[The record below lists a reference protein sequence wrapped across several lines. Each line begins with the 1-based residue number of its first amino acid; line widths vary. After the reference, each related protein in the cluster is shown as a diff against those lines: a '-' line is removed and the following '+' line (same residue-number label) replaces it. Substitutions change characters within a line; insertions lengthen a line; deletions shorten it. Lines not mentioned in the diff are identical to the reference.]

1 MKGPA
6 ALIESA
12 DRLSTRMGQAFVGT
26 RAVFRGYDLHAE
38 LRHLDWMALY
48 VLGITGRHHTEPQ
61 LKLLHAL
68 WVCTSYPDARIW
80 NNRTA
85 ALAGSARSTPGLGI
99 AAALAMSEATIYGGH
114 PYVSSIDFFV
124 RAQRHEARGG
134 SLSSFVESELAKG
147 RIYGYGRPIAC
158 VDERLPWVLDIA
170 RDLQLD
176 GGSHLRI
183 ALEVEQ
189 LLVERSPKLRMNYA
203 ALMSALC
210 ADLGFTPTEMHHF
223 QVPVFM
229 AGMSPCFIEAAERE
243 PGTVFP
249 MSCAH
254 IAYEGHAPRAWP
266 SAESPPLPSSS

>member
-1 MKGPA
+1 MNGPE
-6 ALIESA
+6 ALVDSA
-12 DRLSTRMGQAFVGT
+12 DRMTTRVGQAFVGT
-26 RAVFRGYDLHAE
+26 RAVFRGHDLHAN

-48 VLGITGRHHTEPQ
+48 VLGITGRHHSEPQ
-61 LKLLHAL
+61 TKLLHAL

-114 PYVSSIDFFV
+114 PYVSSIDFLI
-124 RAQRHEARGG
+124 RAQRHGG
-134 SLSSFVESELAKG
+134 SLCAFVAAELAQG
-147 RIYGYGRPIAC
+147 RIYGYGRPIASI
-158 VDERLPWVLDIA
+158 DERLPWVLGIA
-170 RDLQLD
+170 RELQLD
-176 GGSHLRI
+176 GGPHLRV

-189 LLVERSPKLRMNYA
+189 LLVARNPKLRMNYA

-210 ADLGFTPTEMHHF
+210 ADLGFSPTEMHHF
-223 QVPVFM
+223 QVPVFL
-229 AGMSPCFIEAAERE
+229 AGMSPCFIEAAERA

-254 IAYEGHAPRAWP
+254 IAYEGLAKRAWP
-266 SAESPPLPSSS
+266 AAQPQP

>member
-1 MKGPA
+1 MKGPE
-6 ALIESA
+6 ALVKA
-12 DRLSTRMGQAFVGT
+12 TDRMATQMGQAFVGS
-26 RAVFRGYDLHAE
+26 RAVFRGQDLHAE

-48 VLGITGRHHTEPQ
+48 VLGITGRHHTAAQ
-61 LKLLHAL
+61 VQLLHAL

-114 PYVSSIDFFV
+114 PYVSSIDFFI
-124 RAQRHEARGG
+124 RARAHDLQGG
-134 SLSSFVESELAKG
+134 ALTDFVQAELARG
-147 RIYGYGRPIAC
+147 RIYGYGRPIAAI
-158 VDERLPWVLDIA
+158 DERLPWVLSIA
-170 RDLQLD
+170 RELQLD
-176 GGSHLRI
+176 GGPHLRI
-183 ALEVEQ
+183 ALEVECQ
-189 LLVERSPKLRMNYA
+189 LVEGNPKLRMNYA

-210 ADLGFTPTEMHHF
+210 ADLGFSTIEMHHF

-229 AGMSPCFIEAAERE
+229 AGMSPCFIEAADKA

-254 IAYEGHAPRAWP
+254 IAYEGPARRRWP
-266 SAESPPLPSSS
+266 TAETQP

>member
-1 MKGPA
+1 MNGPE
-6 ALIESA
+6 ALADSA
-12 DRLSTRMGQAFVGT
+12 DRMTTRMGQAFVGT
-26 RAVFRGYDLHAE
+26 RAVFRGHDLHAD

-48 VLGITGRHHTEPQ
+48 VLGITGRHHSEPQ
-61 LKLLHAL
+61 IKLLHAL

-114 PYVSSIDFFV
+114 PYVSSIDFLI
-124 RAQRHEARGG
+124 RAQRHGG
-134 SLSSFVESELAKG
+134 SLSAFVAAELAQG
-147 RIYGYGRPIAC
+147 RIYGYGRPIASI
-158 VDERLPWVLDIA
+158 DERLPWVLGIA
-170 RDLQLD
+170 RELQLD
-176 GGSHLRI
+176 GGPHLRV

-189 LLVERSPKLRMNYA
+189 LLVERHPKLRMNYA

-210 ADLGFTPTEMHHF
+210 ADLGFSPTEMHHF
-223 QVPVFM
+223 QVPVFL
-229 AGMSPCFIEAAERE
+229 AGMSPCFIEAAERA

-254 IAYEGHAPRAWP
+254 IAYEGPAKRAWP
-266 SAESPPLPSSS
+266 AAQPQP

>member
-1 MKGPA
+1 MKGPE
-6 ALIESA
+6 LLVDSA
-12 DRLSTRMGQAFVGT
+12 DRLPTHMGQAFVGT
-26 RAVFRGYDLHAE
+26 RAVFRGHDLHAD
-38 LRHLDWMALY
+38 LRHLDWMALF
-48 VLGITGRHHTEPQ
+48 VLGITGRRYEGPQ
-61 LKLLHAL
+61 IKLLHAL
-68 WVCTSYPDARIW
+68 WVCTSYPDARLW

-114 PYVSSIDFFV
+114 PYVSSIDFLI
-124 RAQRHEARGG
+124 RARQRSAQGE
-134 SLSSFVESELAKG
+134 SLRSFVEAELARG

-158 VDERLPWVLDIA
+158 IDERLPWVTGIA
-170 RDLQLD
+170 HELQLD
-176 GGSHLRI
+176 GGPHLHI
-183 ALEVEQ
+183 ALEVER
-189 LLVERSPKLRMNYA
+189 LLVERDPKLRMNYA

-229 AGMSPCFIEAAERE
+229 AGMSPCFIEAAERA

-254 IAYEGHAPRAWP
+254 IAYEGPGKRRWP
-266 SAESPPLPSSS
+266 ATPSQPSPT